1 MAFGEG
7 HHRGEVPFS
16 SHFSGAPYTNI
27 TGDADLDHLVEVMS
41 ARFVHCKITPDS
53 FLFPYRIH

>member
-27 TGDADLDHLVEVMS
+27 TGDADLDHLVDWDFDLVL
-41 ARFVHCKITPDS
+41 V
-53 FLFPYRIH
+53 